1 MRLIFAFG
9 LFLGTNGLKCHSCYE
24 AVDQMNNTIGAGD
37 KGCFAGEF
45 EDEKVRI
52 LKQRKFLVLRYN
64 LIINKLNSERN
75 LTFLFL
81 LQRYNNL
88 NLTFLTLND

>member
-9 LFLGTNGLKCHSCYE
+9 LFLGSNGLKCHSCYE
-24 AVDQMNNTIGAGD
+24 AVDQMNNTMGAGD

-52 LKQRKFLVLRYN
+52 SKKILVLRYN
-64 LIINKLNSERN
+64 LIIN
-75 LTFLFL
+75 
-81 LQRYNNL
+81 
-88 NLTFLTLND
+88 

>member
-52 LKQRKFLVLRYN
+52 LKPF
-64 LIINKLNSERN
+64 

-81 LQRYNNL
+81 LQRHNNL
-88 NLTFLTLND
+88 NLTFLTLDD